1 MSNNITEEQIV
12 KFREDILTMDV
23 NDYMEFVIPL
33 TKREFRILSILMTH
47 NCCYYGFG
55 TLVKIMN
62 KFYKIKNG
70 GKNNE

>member
-1 MSNNITEEQIV
+1 MSNNITAEQIV

-23 NDYMEFVIPL
+23 NDYMEFVMPL
-33 TKREFRILSILMTH
+33 TKREFGILHNLMVH

-62 KFYKIKNG
+62 KFYKFKSG
-70 GKNNE
+70 GKNNG